1 METIF
6 IAVNNQDD
14 ETFEIH
20 AENERHAKLVLIEKL
35 GYDIIHNDNQT
46 VFFLVDLD
54 VPQNEHIKLN
64 SECFETALNEVLSH
78 SNWSLQTSYDLL
90 NDMEVNEGC

>member
-14 ETFEIH
+14 DTFEIH
-20 AENERHAKLVLIEKL
+20 AETERCAKLILIEKI

-54 VPQNEHIKLN
+54 NPQGEHIKLN
-64 SECFETALNEVLSH
+64 SECYETAITEVLSH
-78 SNWSLQTSYDLL
+78 SNWSIQNSYDMLT
-90 NDMEVNEGC
+90 DTEVSEGC